1 MRAFFKPWRLAPKKR
16 ILLCLANPF
25 CADPGAVDC
34 AAGGAAYFKNGLI
47 VQETPAGKSD
57 ILIVEV

>member
-1 MRAFFKPWRLAPKKR
+1 M
-16 ILLCLANPF
+16 ANPF